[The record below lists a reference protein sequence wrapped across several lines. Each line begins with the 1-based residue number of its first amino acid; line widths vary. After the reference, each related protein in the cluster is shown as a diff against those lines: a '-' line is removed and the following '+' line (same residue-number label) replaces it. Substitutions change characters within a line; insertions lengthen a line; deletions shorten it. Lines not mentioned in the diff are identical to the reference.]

1 MISRA
6 TPLLLSLLLGGCSYF
21 GIETE
26 ADMATKKEAN
36 NKAVGAGC
44 RYSNRSIEQCYE
56 RNPKASKA
64 GAFQGWKEMDAYMRE
79 NKMSGVAPDNANPT
93 EKVTP

>member
-1 MISRA
+1 MIFRA
-6 TPLLLSLLLGGCSYF
+6 SLLLLSLLLGGCSYF

-26 ADMATKKEAN
+26 ADMAAKKEAN
-36 NKAVGAGC
+36 NKAIGAGC

-64 GAFQGWKEMDAYMRE
+64 GAFQGWKDMDVYMRE
-79 NKMSGVAPDNANPT
+79 NKMAGVPADNTSST
-93 EKVTP
+93 EKTSP